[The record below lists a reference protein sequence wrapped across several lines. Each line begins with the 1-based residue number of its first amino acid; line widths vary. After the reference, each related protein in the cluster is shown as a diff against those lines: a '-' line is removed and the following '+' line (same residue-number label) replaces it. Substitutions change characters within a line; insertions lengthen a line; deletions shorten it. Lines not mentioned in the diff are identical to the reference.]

1 VPVVRVATFLCIALA
16 CATPVLAE
24 NFAMPSGG
32 SSLSARG
39 LVLGCHDK
47 VVSIAFEWAI
57 PVGNPGS
64 YARHL
69 FLPGPLGEKHVMLK
83 VLAGGT
89 RTGSTSDPEAKEL
102 IQLLGSKVTGA
113 VIFASVFPAGRDK
126 ETGKWEDTQYD
137 VAQFNVLTKKVA
149 KQCHWN
155 INRTAKG
162 ALKMVEPGKD
172 LDE

>member
-1 VPVVRVATFLCIALA
+1 MVRIAALLFIALA
-16 CATPVLAE
+16 CARPVIAAD
-24 NFAMPSGG
+24 FVMPSGNA
-32 SSLSARG
+32 SLSARG
-39 LVLGCHDK
+39 LILGCNAK
-47 VVSIAFEWAI
+47 VVSISFEWAV
-57 PVGNPGS
+57 PVGAPGS

-102 IQLLGSKVTGA
+102 IQLLGSKVTGE
-113 VIFASVFPAGRDK
+113 VIFASVFPAGRDQ

-137 VAQFNVLTKKVA
+137 VAKFVALTKKVA
-149 KQCHWN
+149 QQCHWN
-155 INRTAKG
+155 INRTSKG